1 MYMALIALLGAAST
15 WVVLRKNPAFSARYV
30 LRFFLVLAAMV
41 GTLVLAILTTLKYT
55 ERFPQSVQLA
65 AIFGVVGVGTLA
77 MIAVAIQG
85 SLPEGAPLPAS
96 AKRLNV
102 FQKRTYVWAR
112 RLGWALLAFALAVL
126 LLRGAPQAVVGTL
139 GGLFGF
145 LGIVMVFGFWLTAR
159 STDHWLSEVEADP
172 WVHWIYTP
180 EQWRQWTEVAV
191 QREAPEPDGA
201 FHWRRDW
208 KMAASI
214 STAVLGAL
222 LFFVDAPWTMR
233 FTIAGILAVTMTAG
247 LGLAG
252 RNKAKASQ
260 ALRRKLATADL
271 EVYFGED
278 GLFALGEFTP
288 WLTVGVYLQAAFLDE
303 REPRSLAL
311 QFQKVVAGYGSTH
324 LVPKTLS
331 LPLPECHGVDNDLV
345 RLQKELSVRCQK
357 AAITLAQPEAPGRP
371 QGR

>member
-126 LLRGAPQAVVGTL
+126 LRRATGRG
-139 GGLFGF
+139 
-145 LGIVMVFGFWLTAR
+145 R
-159 STDHWLSEVEADP
+159 H
-172 WVHWIYTP
+172 
-180 EQWRQWTEVAV
+180 
-191 QREAPEPDGA
+191 
-201 FHWRRDW
+201 
-208 KMAASI
+208 
-214 STAVLGAL
+214 
-222 LFFVDAPWTMR
+222 
-233 FTIAGILAVTMTAG
+233 
-247 LGLAG
+247 
-252 RNKAKASQ
+252 
-260 ALRRKLATADL
+260 
-271 EVYFGED
+271 
-278 GLFALGEFTP
+278 
-288 WLTVGVYLQAAFLDE
+288 
-303 REPRSLAL
+303 
-311 QFQKVVAGYGSTH
+311 
-324 LVPKTLS
+324 
-331 LPLPECHGVDNDLV
+331 
-345 RLQKELSVRCQK
+345 
-357 AAITLAQPEAPGRP
+357 PGRP
-371 QGR
+371 VRLSGDRHGVRLLADGAQYRPLAERGGG